1 MKDKVKKLL
10 KIRELSSLS
19 FLIVLF
25 LVVGLINKD
34 FFKLSNMLNT
44 IDGSAMYILLAVGIS
59 FVLLTGE
66 IDNSIGSTLGL
77 TAAYIATCVR
87 DGVSLWI
94 AIPTTLLIGMA
105 IGLFNGIGVSK
116 FKVPSIIMTL
126 GTMGITRG
134 FIYIYTDGK
143 WVENLPDY
151 FKQMSQV
158 KLFGFINLFLLLTII
173 VVILIHSFLTKAK
186 KGRYFAA
193 VGDNVGGANLIGIPV
208 ARMQITAFVL
218 SGFFASLAGILFVSR
233 VGFVAPTAGTG
244 YEMTAIAACVLG
256 GVSLSGGV
264 GSVIGASIGAII
276 MSSIPRIL
284 VFMKFSSDY
293 DKTIT
298 GILLITI
305 VVADSLMQRRA
316 KEKAR
321 RARLSARSTCEEV
334 MQ

>member
-1 MKDKVKKLL
+1 M
-10 KIRELSSLS
+10 
-19 FLIVLF
+19 
-25 LVVGLINKD
+25 
-34 FFKLSNMLNT
+34 
-44 IDGSAMYILLAVGIS
+44 
-59 FVLLTGE
+59 
-66 IDNSIGSTLGL
+66 
-77 TAAYIATCVR
+77 
-87 DGVSLWI
+87 
-94 AIPTTLLIGMA
+94 
-105 IGLFNGIGVSK
+105 
-116 FKVPSIIMTL
+116 
-126 GTMGITRG
+126 
-134 FIYIYTDGK
+134 
-143 WVENLPDY
+143 
-151 FKQMSQV
+151 
-158 KLFGFINLFLLLTII
+158 FLLLTII
-173 VVILIHSFLTKAK
+173 VVILIHRFLTKAK

-208 ARMQITAFVL
+208 ERMQITAFVL
-218 SGFFASLAGILFVSR
+218 SGLFASVAGILFVSR

-321 RARLSARSTCEEV
+321 RARLSARSISEEV

>member
-1 MKDKVKKLL
+1 MKNKVMKLL
-10 KIRELSSLS
+10 KIREVSSLS
-19 FLIVLF
+19 FLVALF
-25 LVVGLINKD
+25 IIVGLINKD
-34 FFKLSNMLNT
+34 FFKVGNILQT

-59 FVLLTGE
+59 FVLLTGQ

-77 TAAYIATCVR
+77 TAAFIATCVR

-94 AIPTTLLIGMA
+94 AVPATLLIGMT

-151 FKQMSQV
+151 FKEMSQL
-158 KLFGFINLFLLLTII
+158 KIFGFINVFFVITVFIVII
-173 VVILIHSFLTKAK
+173 IHNYLTKAK
-186 KGRYFAA
+186 KGKYFAA
-193 VGDNVGGANLIGIPV
+193 VGDNVGGATLIGIPV
-208 ARMQITAFVL
+208 ARMQITSFVL
-218 SGFFASLAGILFVSR
+218 SGLFASIAGILFVSR

-334 MQ
+334 VQ